1 MCAGCAHSLADR
13 PFPRTAAHLARR
25 LRPAPTVPFSS
36 SSDQVSLSPE
46 VFLFTFTTLD
56 GSFSPDRARR
66 SCPFGGREVEKVM
79 GSREGRRESCSLEL
93 RSSWCL
99 EHFMRIFVVVISLS
113 TKDNLRPRS
122 AGGVLKYF
130 GTLLLWFVSVSL
142 LFFFCLTDLTAC
154 VCVTRCI
161 PLVVPVQWC
170 RTIFIFRVLERSNFR
185 SNTQAGPKW
194 VPAGLL
200 QHTHAVRAASF
211 SIFKSLQH
219 FSGPPIG
226 GVCAECWK
234 DCFTLRPACTRASAL
249 LGPWQARC
257 HSLASISYP

>member
-1 MCAGCAHSLADR
+1 MCW
-13 PFPRTAAHLARR
+13 
-25 LRPAPTVPFSS
+25 LRALVSGPPFSPHCCAPC
-36 SSDQVSLSPE
+36 LS
-46 VFLFTFTTLD
+46 VA
-56 GSFSPDRARR
+56 SSPDRAVFVVIGSSFAIAGGVFIHLHHFGWFVFAR
-66 SCPFGGREVEKVM
+66 SRPSVIPFWG
-79 GSREGRRESCSLEL
+79 EGRWRRRWGVARGEENHVLWSFVLPGA
-93 RSSWCL
+93 WN
-99 EHFMRIFVVVISLS
+99 MRIFVVVISLS

-154 VCVTRCI
+154 VCVTRGI

-194 VPAGLL
+194 VRAGLL

-257 HSLASISYP
+257 HSLASISNQ